1 MIYHGPICFITT
13 SAWAAEV
20 SEAVTPAA
28 AATVG
33 DAWNQLLSTVILA
46 VLGLLSSTIL
56 PYAVILARS
65 WFKAK
70 IAKIQ
75 NDELRAAADFAMLRV
90 DRIVQNV
97 VREIQQ
103 TRPTR
108 EPLSKEQA
116 KALLSKAYGMVKA
129 QVTDDIMEIVKTV
142 VKDPNRYIVTKIEA
156 SVNETKLAKATAE
169 CK

>member
-1 MIYHGPICFITT
+1 MIYHGPICFIT
-13 SAWAAEV
+13 SAWAAEAV
-20 SEAVTPAA
+20 EAVAPAA

-33 DAWNQLLSTVILA
+33 DAWNQIVTAALVAI
-46 VLGLLSSTIL
+46 VPIIGTIGT
-56 PYAVILARS
+56 YAVILVRS
-65 WFKAK
+65 WLKAK

-97 VREIQQ
+97 VKEIQQ
-103 TRPTR
+103 TRPTGG
-108 EPLSKEQA
+108 EPLTKEQG
-116 KALLSKAYGMVKA
+116 KALLAKAYGMVKA

-142 VKDPNRYIVTKIEA
+142 VKEPNRYLVTKIEA
-156 SVNETKLAKATAE
+156 AVSETKAP

>member
-13 SAWAAEV
+13 AWAAEAA
-20 SEAVTPAA
+20 EAVAPAA

-103 TRPTR
+103 TRPTG

>member
-1 MIYHGPICFITT
+1 MYDALCFIT
-13 SAWAAEV
+13 SAWAAEAV
-20 SEAVTPAA
+20 EAVSPAT
-28 AATVG
+28 AATVN
-33 DAWNQLLSTVILA
+33 DAWNQIVTAALVAI
-46 VLGLLSSTIL
+46 VPIIGTIGT
-56 PYAVILARS
+56 YAVILIRS
-65 WFKAK
+65 WLKAK

-97 VREIQQ
+97 VKEIQQ
-103 TRPTR
+103 TRPTDG

-116 KALLSKAYGMVKA
+116 KALLTRAYGMVKA

-142 VKDPNRYIVTKIEA
+142 VKEPNRYLVTKIEA
-156 SVNETKLAKATAE
+156 AVSETKAP

>member
-1 MIYHGPICFITT
+1 MYDALCLIG
-13 SAWAAEV
+13 SAWAAESMEMPV
-20 SEAVTPAA
+20 AVV
-28 AATVG
+28 TVG
-33 DAWNQLLSTVILA
+33 AAWEQLLATALAALVPVIGVIGTYLV
-46 VLGLLSSTIL
+46 VL
-56 PYAVILARS
+56 VRS
-65 WFKAK
+65 FLKSK

-97 VREIQQ
+97 VKEIQQ
-103 TRPTR
+103 TRATG

-116 KALLSKAYGMVKA
+116 KALLAKAYGMVKA

-142 VKDPNRYIVTKIEA
+142 VKEPNRYLVTKIEA
-156 SVNETKLAKATAE
+156 AVAETKAP

>member
-1 MIYHGPICFITT
+1 MIYNGTICFIT

-20 SEAVTPAA
+20 AEAVAPAA

-70 IAKIQ
+70 IEKIK

-97 VREIQQ
+97 VKEIQQ
-103 TRPTR
+103 TRSTGG
-108 EPLSKEQA
+108 EPLTKDQA
-116 KALLSKAYGMVKA
+116 RGLLAKAYGMVKA

-156 SVNETKLAKATAE
+156 SVSETKAA

>member
-20 SEAVTPAA
+20 AEAVAPAA

-90 DRIVQNV
+90 DRIVSNV

-103 TRPTR
+103 TRPTG

-116 KALLSKAYGMVKA
+116 KSLLSKAYGMVKA